1 MNRDGSIDKYK
12 ARLVVQGFSQVEG
25 VNYFET
31 YSSVANYTTIRYI
44 MSHCTQMKLDMV
56 HVDINNAFLN
66 AKLEDEIYVRLPT
79 NINGK
84 VVKLKMSL
92 YD

>member
-1 MNRDGSIDKYK
+1 MNRDGRIDKYK

-44 MSHCTQMKLDMV
+44 MSHCAQMKLHIV